1 MKSRKQLI
9 LCFIVQCRT
18 FVQTSSNRCT
28 LPGVSFVEI
37 PSAIYGARWFVHIKV
52 LRDNESTKFSSTSYH
67 FVLTYLYIRG
77 ALTDFVCSVQVFAWI
92 FRNRFMISS
101 SCILLNIWGKCS
113 SRKKYVYQRDFTL
126 PCLSPEIDHRWRQKR
141 GTWAVGRFCRWWQ
154 HDNMELTCFM

>member
-1 MKSRKQLI
+1 MLHRAMQNFCPNVIQSLHASR
-9 LCFIVQCRT
+9 C
-18 FVQTSSNRCT
+18 
-28 LPGVSFVEI
+28 
-37 PSAIYGARWFVHIKV
+37 
-52 LRDNESTKFSSTSYH
+52 KFCWNSLGNIWCEMICAYKSSTWQWILNFLQH
-67 FVLTYLYIRG
+67 RIILFWLTYIRG

-126 PCLSPEIDHRWRQKR
+126 PCVSPEIDHRLRQKR